1 MLHNLLL
8 SFLQALFLAAFGG
21 STCLETV
28 RAILKKVASNQ
39 VRGLKTQG
47 DIGQGLT
54 PCDMD
59 LAMFCSFYNQLVHE
73 ITYDSSHAIKGI

>member
-8 SFLQALFLAAFGG
+8 SFLQAIFLAAFGG

-39 VRGLKTQG
+39 VLALYSLRG
-47 DIGQGLT
+47 
-54 PCDMD
+54 
-59 LAMFCSFYNQLVHE
+59 E
-73 ITYDSSHAIKGI
+73 KGKKPFQDHLMYRVVLRE